1 MLLFQNQAKNS
12 QKLSFTL
19 SPNKKLDLIFDSKP
33 YFINEQKA
41 NSHSFKS
48 YSVVVVVSWGIVT
61 RTPKLRDFN

>member
-19 SPNKKLDLIFDSKP
+19 SPNKKLIFDSKP

-61 RTPKLRDFN
+61 RTPKSRDFN